1 MVHGL
6 LGAVASAVPVGDVS
20 EPAMTAPPANPIA
33 DPRINAVL
41 DRLHDR
47 ARRQMPA
54 LLAHFAAEALK
65 GLVGAKR
72 ANDAD
77 YFRDKLIPIDPGQG
91 WLIYMLCRGLQ
102 ARRAV
107 EFGTS
112 FGVSTLYL
120 AAAMR
125 DQGEGLVIGT
135 EIDPQKAGRARE
147 HFAEAGVAELIE
159 LREGD
164 ALETL
169 KDCGGPVDFLLV
181 DGFPKLARPIIEVM
195 APQLRKGAMVVCD
208 NVGHFPGSFADYLEF
223 VRGPAN
229 GMVST
234 LLPMRGGTEL
244 SVKT

>member
-1 MVHGL
+1 MRRSQ
-6 LGAVASAVPVGDVS
+6 AV
-20 EPAMTAPPANPIA
+20 TPPSSNPIT
-33 DPRINAVL
+33 DRKINDVL
-41 DRLHDR
+41 DRLHAQA
-47 ARRQMPA
+47 ARQFPG
-54 LLAHFAAEALK
+54 LVAHFAVEALK

-77 YFRDKLIPIDPGQG
+77 ARYVRDKLIPIDRSQG

-102 ARRAV
+102 ARRVV

-112 FGVSTLYL
+112 YGVSTLYL

-125 DQGEGLVIGT
+125 DQGDGLVIGT
-135 EIDPQKAGRARE
+135 EIEAEKARHARH
-147 HFAEAGVAELIE
+147 HFAEAGVTELIE

-181 DGFPKLARPIIEVM
+181 DGFPRLARPIIELM
-195 APQLRKGAMVVCD
+195 APQLRQGAIVVCD
-208 NVGHFPGSFADYLEF
+208 NVGHFPAAFVDYLDF
-223 VRGPAN
+223 VRHPSN
-229 GMVST
+229 GFVST
-234 LLPMRGGTEL
+234 LLPLRSGTEL